1 MNCFLEIYALLN
13 SNKMYS
19 NCTHIFIHPIC
30 GIKKKLWKR
39 MKEEKKVNLHGKNL
53 CIHDKKKQRW
63 RKNIIC
69 KRNQFTEVVS
79 SFYFIS
85 SSFFSSFFQCCMH
98 ERKEEKSQLL
108 HEIWI
113 FNPLHI
119 WFYYVAVSINRS
131 SIFILSTKH
140 TLHTSNSWNELEK
153 AMANNNCYTV

>member
-1 MNCFLEIYALLN
+1 MHAHFHS
-13 SNKMYS
+13 SNMWNKKQSYEKGWKKRKKS
-19 NCTHIFIHPIC
+19 IC
-30 GIKKKLWKR
+30 MAKAFVFTI
-39 MKEEKKVNLHGKNL
+39 
-53 CIHDKKKQRW
+53 KKKQRW

-79 SFYFIS
+79 SFYFTS
-85 SSFFSSFFQCCMH
+85 SSFFFSSFFQCSMY